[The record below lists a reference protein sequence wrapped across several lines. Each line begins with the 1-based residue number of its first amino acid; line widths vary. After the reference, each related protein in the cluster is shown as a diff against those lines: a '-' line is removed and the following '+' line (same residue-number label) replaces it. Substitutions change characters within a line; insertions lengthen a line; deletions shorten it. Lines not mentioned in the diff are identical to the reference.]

1 MSALL
6 RSLPALAMAA
16 LCALPLS
23 ARADDPAPATP
34 ADGTKKAEV
43 GQDGAPGTDPPP
55 ASPPASP
62 PPAPTKL
69 LADEAQRQVVAKEH
83 FMRGIEL
90 IKSRSFDAA
99 LIELERSRQAFPT
112 RPATENA
119 GVCLRE
125 LGRLDEAEAM
135 FESVLSDFGAVPAD
149 VSERIQRQRKDIV
162 ALLGVIDLDSSDVGA
177 AVSVDGR
184 PRGKLP
190 LPRPLRLTAGS
201 HRITIRLEG
210 YETFE
215 QTIEVEAGKRLS
227 LKPTLEV
234 MGQVGRLRV
243 REKSGRPATVVV
255 DGVEVGTTPWE
266 GALAPGEHA
275 VWLVG
280 PWSAGAPPTEA
291 TVLLAQRADAVL
303 ELRELEGVLAVQTTP
318 KAATISLGAV
328 QVGRGVWEGR
338 LPTGKI
344 EVEVAAVG
352 YQTRREWV
360 DLVALQRKTL
370 AIELAPESAAAT
382 QEREHPVSLFARV
395 GPLLSPQMVSFACE
409 SPCDDGLALGV
420 GLDGGF
426 VFQKSGF
433 GVGATLGYVRVGEDV
448 ENRPLKLTPPGKP
461 AQDAAVSD
469 ALVLSA
475 FSATAL
481 ASYHYGSSP
490 FFAIEAGVGGFVG
503 ALSDERGVGA
513 TDSTGRTY
521 TVGPFGSTGT
531 AAGLTLR
538 PSARLGFALTKQ
550 AEAWVEVAGLFLI
563 PLSDDPWAYDDLIPT
578 GADGAARVAQEDVL
592 GPVFAVMPALGISF
606 AP

>member
-1 MSALL
+1 MIFSN
-6 RSLPALAMAA
+6 RSLSTLAMAA
-16 LCALPLS
+16 LFGWALP
-23 ARADDPAPATP
+23 ARADEPAPAAP
-34 ADGTKKAEV
+34 ADGAKQGE
-43 GQDGAPGTDPPP
+43 APSAAAPP
-55 ASPPASP
+55 SP
-62 PPAPTKL
+62 PPAAPALSTKAV
-69 LADEAQRQVVAKEH
+69 ADEAQRQAAAKEH
-83 FMRGIEL
+83 FLRGIEL
-90 IKSRSFDAA
+90 IKSRAYDAA

-162 ALLGVIDLDSSDVGA
+162 ALLGVVDLASTDVGA

-215 QTIEVEAGKRLS
+215 QTVDVEAGKRVT

-243 REKSGRPATVVV
+243 REKSGRAASVVV
-255 DGVEVGTTPWE
+255 DGVEVGAAPWE

-280 PWSAGAPPTEA
+280 PWSAGAPPTEV
-291 TVLLAQRADAVL
+291 TVLLAQRAESVL
-303 ELRELEGVLAVQTTP
+303 ELRELESVLAVRTSPAT
-318 KAATISLGAV
+318 ATISLGAV

-338 LPTGKI
+338 LPAGKI
-344 EVEVAAVG
+344 EVEIAAIG

-360 DLVALQRKTL
+360 DLAALERKTL
-370 AIELAPESAAAT
+370 SFELAPESAAAT
-382 QEREHPVSLFARV
+382 QDREHPISLFARG
-395 GPLLSPQMVSFACE
+395 GPILSPQMAAFTCE
-409 SPCDDGLALGV
+409 SPCDDSLTLGV

-426 VFQKSGF
+426 LFQKSGF

-448 ENRPLKLTPPGKP
+448 ESRPLRLSPAGKP
-461 AQDAAVSD
+461 TQVAAISD
-469 ALVLSA
+469 TLLLSA

-481 ASYHYGSSP
+481 ASYHYGGSP

-503 ALSDERGVGA
+503 ALSDERGLSA
-513 TDSTGRTY
+513 TDSAGRAY
-521 TVGPFGSTGT
+521 TVGPFGSAGT

-538 PSARLGFALTKQ
+538 PSARLGFSLTKQ

-563 PLSDDPWAYDDLIPT
+563 PLSDDPWVYDDLVPT
-578 GADGAARVAQEDVL
+578 GADGAARIAQEDVL
-592 GPVFAVMPALGISF
+592 DPVFAVMPALGISF